1 MQLKLAAG
9 MVTPLIVATALF
21 MENMDA
27 TVIATSL
34 PAIAHDLHVDPIGL
48 KLALTS
54 YLVSL
59 AVFIPISGW
68 MADRFGA
75 RRIFRSAIVV
85 FVLGSLLC
93 AASAS
98 LSSFVLAR
106 FVQGMGGAMMVPVGR
121 LVILRTTDKADLV
134 RALSYLTVP
143 ALLGPV
149 IGPPLGGFIST
160 YFHWRW
166 IFLINIPI
174 GVLGWWLARRHIE
187 DLRDEAVPPL
197 DWVGFALTGV
207 GLSLLM
213 LGLASEGKHLVSTGW
228 SLALGGMG
236 MALLLLYL
244 AHYRKAVHPLLD
256 LSLLRLPTFHAGV
269 VGGFMFRV
277 GIGAT
282 PFLLP
287 LMLQLGLGFSP
298 FVSGLLTCATAVGAI
313 FMKTIVAR
321 ILRRFG
327 FRRVLIVNSVL
338 AGLSI
343 AAYALFYEAPSYV
356 WMLAVFILGGCL
368 RSLQFTSLNAIS
380 FADVTPASMSHAT
393 SLSGVA
399 QQLAAGFG
407 VTVGAFVVQGVAT
420 LRGHEQLGVGDFA
433 WAFVVMGV
441 LTMLSGLMFVRLDRR
456 SGEALAG

>member
-1 MQLKLAAG
+1 M
-9 MVTPLIVATALF
+9 
-21 MENMDA
+21 
-27 TVIATSL
+27 
-34 PAIAHDLHVDPIGL
+34 
-48 KLALTS
+48 
-54 YLVSL
+54 
-59 AVFIPISGW
+59 
-68 MADRFGA
+68 
-75 RRIFRSAIVV
+75 
-85 FVLGSLLC
+85 C

-244 AHYRKAVHPLLD
+244 AHYRKAVHPCWICPYCVCRRFMPVWLAASCSGRHRSDAVSAALD
-256 LSLLRLPTFHAGV
+256 A
-269 VGGFMFRV
+269 
-277 GIGAT
+277 AT
-282 PFLLP
+282 G
-287 LMLQLGLGFSP
+287 LGL
-298 FVSGLLTCATAVGAI
+298 
-313 FMKTIVAR
+313 
-321 ILRRFG
+321 
-327 FRRVLIVNSVL
+327 
-338 AGLSI
+338 
-343 AAYALFYEAPSYV
+343 
-356 WMLAVFILGGCL
+356 
-368 RSLQFTSLNAIS
+368 
-380 FADVTPASMSHAT
+380 
-393 SLSGVA
+393 
-399 QQLAAGFG
+399 
-407 VTVGAFVVQGVAT
+407 
-420 LRGHEQLGVGDFA
+420 
-433 WAFVVMGV
+433 
-441 LTMLSGLMFVRLDRR
+441 
-456 SGEALAG
+456 